1 MKDVL
6 HLLES
11 QREAERR
18 FVAEAAV
25 ERAYPRGWPAGLLMA
40 HIASWREKLRG
51 ALIETSRGEPVSGPP
66 LDIDA
71 FNAVE
76 LARNARIS
84 LEEGATRA
92 DGLLADLIDLWA
104 TLGDRPFS
112 WFTAK
117 TTGEALVRNSYL
129 HPRVHLAEHYLER
142 GDLTRGQEIF
152 EESAA
157 ELRRTDTPRHILAPA
172 IYKLA
177 GVRVVQGRQDEAL
190 ELLAEAFVMRDELRS
205 DAATDP
211 DLALLKT
218 HPRFQA
224 LIIGRTK

>member
-6 HLLES
+6 HLLASE
-11 QREAERR
+11 RETERR
-18 FVAEAAV
+18 FVAEAAS
-25 ERAYPRGWPAGLLMA
+25 EPPFPRGWSPGLLMA
-40 HIASWREKLRG
+40 HIASWRERLR
-51 ALIETSRGEPVSGPP
+51 ASLIEASRREPVSGPP
-66 LDIDA
+66 IDIDA

-76 LARNARIS
+76 LARNAGIS
-84 LEEGATRA
+84 LEEAAARA
-92 DGLLADLIDLWA
+92 DALLVDQIDLWA

-112 WFTAK
+112 WFSAR

-129 HPRVHLAEHYLER
+129 HPRNHLAEHYLER
-142 GDLTRGQEIF
+142 GDRTRGLETY
-152 EESAA
+152 EETAG
-157 ELRRTDTPRHILAPA
+157 ELRRAETPGHILAPA

-177 GVRVVQGRQDEAL
+177 GARVAQGRQDEAL

-218 HPRFQA
+218 NPRFQT
-224 LIIGRTK
+224 LIIG

>member
-18 FVAEAAV
+18 FVADAAA
-25 ERAYPRGWPAGLLMA
+25 EKDFPRGWTAGLLMA

-51 ALIETSRGEPVSGPP
+51 SLIEASRRQPVSAPP
-66 LDIDA
+66 IDIEA

-76 LARNARIS
+76 LARNEGIP
-84 LEEGATRA
+84 LEEAAARA
-92 DGLLADLIDLWA
+92 EALLVDLVDLWA

-129 HPRVHLAEHYLER
+129 HPRSHLAEHYLER
-142 GDLTRGQEIF
+142 GDRTRGAQIF
-152 EESAA
+152 EETLV
-157 ELRRTDTPRHILAPA
+157 ELRRAETPDHILAPSL
-172 IYKLA
+172 YNLA
-177 GVRVVQGRQDEAL
+177 RARVGQGREDEAL
-190 ELLAEAFVMRDELRS
+190 ELLAEAFSMRDDLRS
-205 DAATDP
+205 DAGRDP
-211 DLALLKT
+211 DLAPLKKN
-218 HPRFQA
+218 PRFRS
-224 LIIGRTK
+224 LIR